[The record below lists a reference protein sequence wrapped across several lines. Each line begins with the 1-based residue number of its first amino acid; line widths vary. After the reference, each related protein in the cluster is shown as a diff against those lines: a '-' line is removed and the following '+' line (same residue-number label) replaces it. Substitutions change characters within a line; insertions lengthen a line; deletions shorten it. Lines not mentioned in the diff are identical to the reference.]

1 MDLDK
6 LLKNQK
12 EFFKSG
18 KTLSVEFRIN
28 MLKKLYSSV
37 KNHEEEMERCV

>member
-18 KTLSVEFRIN
+18 KTLSVDQYAEKTLFFCE
-28 MLKKLYSSV
+28 KP
-37 KNHEEEMERCV
+37 